1 MSAPGL
7 NVVIADTNLLPLRAD
22 IEANLPGG
30 TRVSWPDRQDAEA
43 MRTAVA
49 EADVYVSGN
58 LPEEL
63 AKAGERLKLVHA
75 AGAGT
80 DGIAVQAL
88 PAGAIVAN
96 TFHHEKSIA
105 EYIVAACTV
114 VRRDFRSQDAA
125 LREGRWETP
134 VYNGQSPWVNALT
147 GATVGFVGFGHI
159 GKITW
164 QRFRA
169 FEAKGVA
176 VTRRGEVD
184 AAGEGLEWSS
194 TISDL
199 GALLEIS
206 DIVVLSTPLTPET
219 TGLIGA
225 AELARMRDTA
235 ILVNVGRG
243 PIADEQALYAAL
255 RDGVIGG
262 AAIDVWY
269 DYPVPGE
276 QKHPSSLPFHEL
288 GNVLMTPHSSG
299 LTRQTFAGRSVDIVE
314 NIRRLAAGE
323 PLNNVVTTA

>member
-7 NVVIADTNLLPLRAD
+7 NVVIADTNLLPLRAE
-22 IEANLPGG
+22 IEADLPAG

-43 MRTAVA
+43 MRAAVA
-49 EADVYVSGN
+49 DADVYVSGN
-58 LPEEL
+58 LPEDL

-80 DGIAVQAL
+80 DGIAVRAL
-88 PAGAIVAN
+88 PRGAVVAN

-105 EYIVAACTV
+105 EYVVAASTM
-114 VRRDFRSQDAA
+114 VRRDFHGQDAA
-125 LREGRWETP
+125 LRAGRWETP
-134 VYNGQSPWVNALT
+134 VYSGRAPWVNALT
-147 GATVGFVGFGHI
+147 GATIGFVGFGHI

-169 FEAKGVA
+169 FEAQGVA

-184 AAGEGLEWSS
+184 AAAEGLEWTS

-206 DIVVLSTPLTPET
+206 DVVVLSTPLTPET

-225 AELARMRDTA
+225 AELARMRETA
-235 ILVNVGRG
+235 VLVNVGRG
-243 PIADEQALYAAL
+243 PIVDERALYDAL

-276 QKHPSSLPFHEL
+276 VKHPSSLPFHEL

-299 LTRQTFAGRSVDIVE
+299 LTRQTFAGRSADIVA

-323 PLNNVVTTA
+323 QLRNVVTTA